1 MVGRGGSS
9 LEAHEVIAGGG
20 AIVPRGTRVAVDV
33 CRVGDDGATEN
44 DDGEVLE
51 LADVLELQWVAHT
64 QQRQFP
70 LSRSHA
76 STHAGGR
83 SRSSCRAG
91 ARPARPRRCTQP
103 DTDNGTY
110 AMLWAIRCWRRA
122 RGPGAQP
129 HSPCLLCYIRRAPA
143 FRIPY
148 CLFLFLLP
156 FAPTRLSFAS
166 KSPFKMADLLSH
178 VSTPSSGW
186 RVNPPVSD
194 IFTRMLIC

>member
-9 LEAHEVIAGGG
+9 LEAHEVIGGGG

-33 CRVGDDGATEN
+33 CRVGDDGATEH

-76 STHAGGR
+76 STHTRGAARAPHAVLGLGLHGP
-83 SRSSCRAG
+83 AG
-91 ARPARPRRCTQP
+91 APSQTPTTAHTPCSGRYDA
-103 DTDNGTY
+103 
-110 AMLWAIRCWRRA
+110 
-122 RGPGAQP
+122 GAELVGLGLSNT
-129 HSPCLLCYIRRAPA
+129 HHFCCVYIRREPSS
-143 FRIPY
+143 FPY
-148 CLFLFLLP
+148 FVFLLP
-156 FAPTRLSFAS
+156 FAPTRPSLAS
-166 KSPFKMADLLSH
+166 TLPFKMADLLSH

-194 IFTRMLIC
+194 IFTRMLILC

>member
-1 MVGRGGSS
+1 MVGRGGSG

-51 LADVLELQWVAHT
+51 LADVLELQWVAHA

-122 RGPGAQP
+122 RGPGAQQHP
-129 HSPCLLCYIRRAPA
+129 PFLLCLYSEGTVLISICFFCFFLRQPAHPCLPRCHSKWQTFFRMCPRHRRAGA
-143 FRIPY
+143 
-148 CLFLFLLP
+148 
-156 FAPTRLSFAS
+156 
-166 KSPFKMADLLSH
+166 
-178 VSTPSSGW
+178 
-186 RVNPPVSD
+186 
-194 IFTRMLIC
+194 